1 MPETLKADTRS
12 KMGKGVRRHVES
24 SSTHCKNQVVIFVVH
39 SLLNSSDP
47 HYIVVM
53 FTSAP
58 QISPLSFYSALP
70 G

>member
-24 SSTHCKNQVVIFVVH
+24 SRNQVVIFLVH
-39 SLLNSSDP
+39 SLLKSSDP